1 MTIILSIFCI
11 SALIGILTYIVIKV
25 TNDDV
30 RTSKALEVPKKPEPT
45 VQISLNLYDKREAL
59 EGTYY
64 KVPFSH
70 AAFYIPNFKDT
81 IVYNNSDFIVKEV
94 KRDFN
99 TNNVII
105 TAYKACI

>member
-1 MTIILSIFCI
+1 MIVILSICCI
-11 SALIGILTYIVIKV
+11 CFLISYIVVKV
-25 TNDDV
+25 TNDDA

-64 KVPFSH
+64 KVPLSH

-81 IVYNNSDFIVKEV
+81 IVYNNNEFIVKEV

-99 TNNVII
+99 TNNISI
-105 TAYKACI
+105 TAYKS

>member
-11 SALIGILTYIVIKV
+11 SALIGILTYIVIKN
-25 TNDDV
+25 TNDEV
-30 RTSKALEVPKKPEPT
+30 RTSKALEVPKKLEPT

-81 IVYNNSDFIVKEV
+81 LVYNNSEFIVREV

-99 TNNVII
+99 TNNIII
-105 TAYKACI
+105 TAYKA

>member
-1 MTIILSIFCI
+1 MIVLSIFCI
-11 SALIGILTYIVIKV
+11 SALIAILTYIVIKV

-30 RTSKALEVPKKPEPT
+30 RTSKALEVPKKPDPT

-81 IVYNNSDFIVKEV
+81 LVYNNSEFIVREV

-99 TNNVII
+99 TNNVTI
-105 TAYKACI
+105 TAYKA

>member
-1 MTIILSIFCI
+1 MIVILGIFCI
-11 SALIGILTYIVIKV
+11 CFLCFLISYIVVKV

-81 IVYNNSDFIVKEV
+81 LVYNNSEFIVREV

-99 TNNVII
+99 TNNVIV
-105 TAYKACI
+105 TAYKS

>member
-30 RTSKALEVPKKPEPT
+30 RTSKVLEAPKEPEPT
-45 VQISLNLYDKREAL
+45 VQISLNLYDKREVL

-70 AAFYIPNFKDT
+70 ASLYIPNFKDT

-99 TNNVII
+99 TNNISI
-105 TAYKACI
+105 TAYKV

>member
-1 MTIILSIFCI
+1 MMIVLSIFCI
-11 SALIGILTYIVIKV
+11 SALIGILTYIVIKN
-25 TNDDV
+25 TNDEV

-59 EGTYY
+59 EGTCY

-81 IVYNNSDFIVKEV
+81 LVYNNSEFIVREV

-105 TAYKACI
+105 TAYKA

>member
-1 MTIILSIFCI
+1 MIVLSIFCI

-30 RTSKALEVPKKPEPT
+30 RTSKTLEVPKKPEPT

-81 IVYNNSDFIVKEV
+81 LVYNNSEYIVREI

-99 TNNVII
+99 TNNVTI
-105 TAYKACI
+105 TAYKA

>member
-1 MTIILSIFCI
+1 MIIVILSISCI
-11 SALIGILTYIVIKV
+11 CFLISYIVVKV

-30 RTSKALEVPKKPEPT
+30 RTSKALEVPKKPEPI

-81 IVYNNSDFIVKEV
+81 IVYNNSEFIVREV

-105 TAYKACI
+105 TAYKA

>member
-1 MTIILSIFCI
+1 MIVLSIFCI
-11 SALIGILTYIVIKV
+11 SALIGILTYIVIKR
-25 TNDDV
+25 TYDDV

-45 VQISLNLYDKREAL
+45 VQIALNLYDKREAL
-59 EGTYY
+59 EKVCY
-64 KVPFSH
+64 KIPFSH

-94 KRDFN
+94 KRDFD

-105 TAYKACI
+105 TAYKA

>member
-11 SALIGILTYIVIKV
+11 SALIGILTYIVIKN
-25 TNDDV
+25 TNDEV

-81 IVYNNSDFIVKEV
+81 IVYNNSEFIVKEV

-99 TNNVII
+99 TNNVSI
-105 TAYKACI
+105 TAYKA

>member
-1 MTIILSIFCI
+1 MIVLSIFCI

-81 IVYNNSDFIVKEV
+81 IVYNNSDFIVREV

-105 TAYKACI
+105 TAYKV

>member
-1 MTIILSIFCI
+1 MIVILGICI
-11 SALIGILTYIVIKV
+11 SFLCFLISYIVVKG

-45 VQISLNLYDKREAL
+45 VQISLNLYNKREAL

-81 IVYNNSDFIVKEV
+81 LVYNNNEFIVKEV

-99 TNNVII
+99 TNNVTI
-105 TAYKACI
+105 TAYKS

>member
-1 MTIILSIFCI
+1 MIVILSIFCI
-11 SALIGILTYIVIKV
+11 CFLISYIVVKV

-64 KVPFSH
+64 KVPLSH
-70 AAFYIPNFKDT
+70 ATFYIPNFKDT

-99 TNNVII
+99 TNNVTI
-105 TAYKACI
+105 TAYKT

>member
-1 MTIILSIFCI
+1 MIIVILSISCI
-11 SALIGILTYIVIKV
+11 CFLISYIVVKV

-59 EGTYY
+59 EGTCY

-81 IVYNNSDFIVKEV
+81 IVYNNSEFIVREV

-105 TAYKACI
+105 TAYKA

>member
-1 MTIILSIFCI
+1 MIVILGICCI
-11 SALIGILTYIVIKV
+11 CFLISYIVVKV

-59 EGTYY
+59 EGTCY
-64 KVPFSH
+64 KAPLSH

-81 IVYNNSDFIVKEV
+81 IVYNNDEFIVKEV

-99 TNNVII
+99 TNNISI
-105 TAYKACI
+105 TAYKS

>member
-1 MTIILSIFCI
+1 MIVLSIFCI

-70 AAFYIPNFKDT
+70 AALYIPNFKDT
-81 IVYNNSDFIVKEV
+81 LVYNNSEFIVREV

-99 TNNVII
+99 TNNVTI
-105 TAYKACI
+105 TAYKA

>member
-1 MTIILSIFCI
+1 MIVLSIFCI
-11 SALIGILTYIVIKV
+11 STLVAILIYNVVKV
-25 TNDDV
+25 TNNNG
-30 RTSKALEVPKKPEPT
+30 RTDKVLEVPKKPEPT
-45 VQISLNLYDKREAL
+45 VQIALNLYDKREAL

-81 IVYNNSDFIVKEV
+81 LVYNNSEFIVKEV

-105 TAYKACI
+105 TAYKA

>member
-1 MTIILSIFCI
+1 MIVLNIFCI
-11 SALIGILTYIVIKV
+11 SALIGILTYIVIKR
-25 TNDDV
+25 TYDDV

-81 IVYNNSDFIVKEV
+81 LVYNNSEYIVREI

-99 TNNVII
+99 TNNVTI
-105 TAYKACI
+105 TAYKA

>member
-30 RTSKALEVPKKPEPT
+30 HTSKALEVPKKPEPT

-59 EGTYY
+59 EGTCY
-64 KVPFSH
+64 KVPLSH

-99 TNNVII
+99 TNNVSI
-105 TAYKACI
+105 TAYKS

>member
-1 MTIILSIFCI
+1 MIVILGIFCI
-11 SALIGILTYIVIKV
+11 SFLCFLISYIVVKG

-45 VQISLNLYDKREAL
+45 IQIAVNLYDKREAL
-59 EGTYY
+59 EGICY

-81 IVYNNSDFIVKEV
+81 IVYNNSDFIVREV

-99 TNNVII
+99 TNNVTI
-105 TAYKACI
+105 TAYKS

>member
-11 SALIGILTYIVIKV
+11 CVLISYIVKL

-59 EGTYY
+59 EGICY
-64 KVPFSH
+64 KIPFSH

-81 IVYNNSDFIVKEV
+81 IVYNNSDFIVREV
-94 KRDFN
+94 KRNFN

-105 TAYKACI
+105 TAYKA

>member
-1 MTIILSIFCI
+1 MMIVLSIFCI
-11 SALIGILTYIVIKV
+11 STLVAILIYIVVKV
-25 TNDDV
+25 TNNDGQTPKV
-30 RTSKALEVPKKPEPT
+30 IEAPKKPEPT
-45 VQISLNLYDKREAL
+45 VQIAVNLYDKREAL

-81 IVYNNSDFIVKEV
+81 LVYNNNEYIVREI

-99 TNNVII
+99 TNNVTI
-105 TAYKACI
+105 TAYKA

>member
-1 MTIILSIFCI
+1 M
-11 SALIGILTYIVIKV
+11 
-25 TNDDV
+25 
-30 RTSKALEVPKKPEPT
+30 E
-45 VQISLNLYDKREAL
+45 YDKHSPL
-59 EGTYY
+59 EGTCY

-81 IVYNNSDFIVKEV
+81 IVYNNNDFIVKEV

-105 TAYKACI
+105 TAYKA